1 MRAIAAH
8 AGKSGGE
15 RQPESVAVER
25 SESKGQHQSKM
36 TRRPGQQQQQGLAS
50 PGLTGMMPPT
60 LWRDPFGLI
69 SRSGGF
75 GLADRLLHDLEEDVR
90 SIFGGLQ
97 TGQQESE
104 EGGMVAAEDAME
116 RLWAAVDVR
125 ETPASYELST
135 DMPGLTTE
143 NVKVTLEDDN
153 ILRIAGE
160 RRREEETET
169 QGYKRVERSFG
180 TFERRFKLPT
190 SVEPGEIKASLE
202 HGVLRV
208 VVPKKEAEKEL
219 PKEVPIQVQGNSGA
233 AKQA

>member
-1 MRAIAAH
+1 MRTPQDIGGLPEGPVDPSEHMLNFWEKQADGLRAAVGAKGLMSSHESRRAI
-8 AGKSGGE
+8 
-15 RQPESVAVER
+15 ESL
-25 SESKGQHQSKM
+25 G
-36 TRRPGQQQQQGLAS
+36 
-50 PGLTGMMPPT
+50 
-60 LWRDPFGLI
+60 
-69 SRSGGF
+69 
-75 GLADRLLHDLEEDVR
+75 
-90 SIFGGLQ
+90 
-97 TGQQESE
+97 
-104 EGGMVAAEDAME
+104 EDAME